1 MKNSK
6 VHKTLNLFIRSI
18 IVVLSLGFIYWKVFA
33 TGKAGELVDSLHR
46 FISNDGFYSGIGL
59 LTLLMILNW
68 SIESIKWQGLVNR
81 IERVSFL
88 KSLQSV
94 LTGVTVSIFTPN
106 RTGEFI
112 GRAFI
117 LRNSNPLTAVIL
129 TIIGSFSQ
137 LLITIL
143 LGSIGL
149 VVAFIYFLPAI
160 YAVPEWAKAGIYSG
174 ILLLDFVILI
184 MYFNIPPIIAYL
196 DQRFNKRFG
205 RWTKIL
211 QPTSEMP
218 RKELIRLLIL
228 SLFRYLVFSAQFF
241 IVLQL
246 FGISLPYATA
256 AFLIPVIFLTLAI
269 IPTFALS
276 ELGVRGSVSLF
287 FIGMFFEQSRGA
299 AASEAES
306 MGIVLAAGMLWFINL
321 ALPAIIGVPFVFKL
335 RFFRKYQE

>member
-1 MKNSK
+1 LKNSK
-6 VHKTLNLFIRSI
+6 VHKTLNLSIRSI
-18 IVVLSLGFIYWKVFA
+18 IAVLSLGFIYWKVFS
-33 TGKAGELVDSLHR
+33 TGNAGELVDSLQV
-46 FISNDGFYSGIGL
+46 FISNDGFYSGIVWL
-59 LTLLMILNW
+59 LLLMILNW

-81 IERVSFL
+81 IERISFL
-88 KSLQSV
+88 QSLQSV
-94 LTGVTVSIFTPN
+94 LAGVTVSIFTPN

-117 LRNSNPLTAVIL
+117 LRNSNPVTAVIL

-143 LGSIGL
+143 AGSIGL
-149 VVAFIYFLPAI
+149 VVAFIHFLPDI
-160 YAVPEWAKAGIYSG
+160 YPVPSWAKAGIYSG
-174 ILLLDFVILI
+174 IFLFDLVILI
-184 MYFNIPPIIAYL
+184 MYFNIPTILAYL

-218 RKELIRLLIL
+218 GNTLIRLLLL
-228 SLFRYLVFSAQFF
+228 SLIRYMVFSVQFI

-246 FGISLPYATA
+246 FGVSLPYASS
-256 AFLIPVIFLTLAI
+256 AFLIPVIFLALAI

-287 FIGMFFEQSRGA
+287 FIGMFLEQSRGSA
-299 AASEAES
+299 ISEAES
-306 MGIVLAAGMLWFINL
+306 LGIVLAAGMLWFINL
-321 ALPAIIGVPFVFKL
+321 ALPAILGVPFVFRL
-335 RFFRKYQE
+335 RFFRRYQE

>member
-1 MKNSK
+1 MRNSK
-6 VHKTLNLFIRSI
+6 VHKSLNFFIRSI
-18 IVVLSLGFIYWKVFA
+18 IVALSLGFIYWKVFS
-33 TGKAGELVDSLHR
+33 TGKAGELVEPLEE
-46 FISNDGFYSGIGL
+46 FVFKEGFYPGIAL

-68 SIESIKWQGLVNR
+68 SIETIKWQGLVNR
-81 IERVSFL
+81 IERISFF

-117 LRNSNPLTAVIL
+117 LRKSNPVTAVIL

-137 LLITIL
+137 LLVTIL

-149 VVAFIYFLPAI
+149 VITFFNYFIEIYTVPGWAKTGI
-160 YAVPEWAKAGIYSG
+160 YAG
-174 ILLLDFVILI
+174 ILLMDVVILV

-211 QPTSEMP
+211 HPTSEIP
-218 RKELIRLLIL
+218 RNELIRLLGL
-228 SLFRYLVFSAQFF
+228 SLSRYLVFSIQFY

-256 AFLIPVIFLTLAI
+256 AVLIPAIFLALAI

-287 FIGMFFEQSRGA
+287 FIGMFLKQSRGVA
-299 AASEAES
+299 ISEAES
-306 MGIVLAAGMLWFINL
+306 LAIVLAAGMLWLINL

-335 RFFRKYQE
+335 RFFRRYQE